1 VAKVEMQ
8 NFMAYINHCTAHVDH
23 AGTVPKSIHLKKS
36 ISPYFN
42 FTPEWQSVFTKYSKS
57 SVNHIFAFFLAG
69 STLLL
74 YIATRFPLNQ
84 SDTFFFRFGHFKESN
99 YPADKETS

>member
-1 VAKVEMQ
+1 MDMKVKAM
-8 NFMAYINHCTAHVDH
+8 
-23 AGTVPKSIHLKKS
+23 
-36 ISPYFN
+36 
-42 FTPEWQSVFTKYSKS
+42 
-57 SVNHIFAFFLAG
+57 IFAFFLAG

-99 YPADKETS
+99 YPADTETSLEKDFS